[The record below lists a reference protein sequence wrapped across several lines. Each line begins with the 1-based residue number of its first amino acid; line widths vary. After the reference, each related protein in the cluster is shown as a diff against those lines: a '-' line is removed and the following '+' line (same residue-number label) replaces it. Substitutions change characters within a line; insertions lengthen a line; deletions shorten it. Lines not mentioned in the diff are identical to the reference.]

1 MSKDSLRI
9 TGEDLAVIQETLR
22 TGDLNIF
29 TSRYMCLPNSGTMWM
44 PGNDSVGHYRA
55 TFRYDLLYDA
65 WKRLG
70 RPEDQLVVTAR
81 AYQYNL
87 RVVWDGMDPTFLL
100 PHGYMFLDWVK
111 PVIDPVT
118 NLALVIT
125 GTGAGKC
132 LPGRSIVS
140 CADGTRKRVD
150 ELRVGDK
157 LVGVDGSYRMA
168 EQTVVSRWSNGLK
181 PLLRVVTSNGTTID
195 CTPNHPLLKATGWV
209 EAGKIAV
216 GDRVGLPRS
225 LPSSHKEAT
234 VTLDEAKVVGYL
246 LGDGGLTD
254 ASARFTNV
262 DERVQTEFKSCIES
276 MGHSVVQ
283 ANRPDR
289 AFTWRV
295 NGAKSGKHSRF
306 LNWLRALGMMGCGA
320 HDKFIPETMFAQPD
334 EIASALLS
342 RMFACDGWAS
352 VASGN
357 GIGEIAYCTVS
368 RQLADDLRTMLLRF
382 GILSRLRERN
392 TKCQGKTF
400 RAFEVKIS
408 GQAHLH
414 RFSSKIGIFSKECA
428 VNRVVGIAGRIKPES
443 TGSDDVISNADVRGH
458 IVARAKDRGTPTWKH
473 ESDGFRIR
481 HKNLTRWKVGRY
493 GDWLDD
499 QFLKDLSASDVYWD
513 RVVSIESI
521 PAEETFDIEVT
532 PDHNFVADGFYTHN
546 TSSIAVAA
554 LTYCVLYP
562 GFHFMNLAPTGDQ
575 ATLMMEEAEKWITNT
590 PFEKF
595 IRRTRTGELF
605 KMKPQPK
612 ITISS
617 PLGPKHQSWFVCQT
631 VGLTGD
637 SMLGKHEDWTNIDEV
652 QLVDH
657 IEEVVPKVITRSRG
671 QRSSGS
677 MRWSKLTM
685 LTNPGPNPAL
695 LEIRKLIEKLQ
706 ADPETRVK
714 AIFMKDIDGRVNVNI
729 SDRQQETMAALM
741 DASDRDRWLSG
752 LADSSLSRGE
762 IPTKLIERCES
773 DEMTEALKDGKYAA
787 IKRDGMGIIHYEI
800 APEDFHEYIVVGDPG
815 MGNPV
820 KKSLNN
826 IPIVLVF
833 DITDFLTR
841 PARLVYFSMID
852 GMNDYK
858 PWLSAF
864 RNCMLRYS
872 AKGYYDA
879 TNLQQAFESA
889 GAFDGGIVEDGKGGF
904 IKVGRPFDTTP
915 VTFAVNN
922 KRWARGTFVMLMQ
935 DSQFEWPHLDTLW
948 HQAAIY
954 KETGEG
960 HLKLADDILAAMFVY
975 ALALRIE
982 GALWEKMA
990 KHYHWDAEEE
1000 TSNEEEDAA
1009 GMYIARPRNNKRIA
1023 RNRRQRGR
1031 R

>member
-1 MSKDSLRI
+1 VSKDSLRI
-9 TGEDLAVIQETLR
+9 TGEDLAVINETLR

-44 PGNDSVGHYRA
+44 PGNDAVGHYRA
-55 TFRYDLLYDA
+55 AFRYDLLYDA

-87 RVVWDGMDPTFLL
+87 RVVWDGVDPTFLL

-111 PVIDPVT
+111 PVIDPAT
-118 NLALVIT
+118 NLALIIT
-125 GTGAGKC
+125 GTGTGKC

-140 CADGTRKRVD
+140 CADGTRKRID
-150 ELRVGDK
+150 ELQVGDK

-234 VTLDEAKVVGYL
+234 VTLDEAKVIGYL

-254 ASARFTNV
+254 ASARFTN
-262 DERVQTEFKSCIES
+262 
-276 MGHSVVQ
+276 
-283 ANRPDR
+283 
-289 AFTWRV
+289 
-295 NGAKSGKHSRF
+295 
-306 LNWLRALGMMGCGA
+306 
-320 HDKFIPETMFAQPD
+320 
-334 EIASALLS
+334 
-342 RMFACDGWAS
+342 
-352 VASGN
+352 
-357 GIGEIAYCTVS
+357 
-368 RQLADDLRTMLLRF
+368 
-382 GILSRLRERN
+382 
-392 TKCQGKTF
+392 
-400 RAFEVKIS
+400 
-408 GQAHLH
+408 
-414 RFSSKIGIFSKECA
+414 
-428 VNRVVGIAGRIKPES
+428 
-443 TGSDDVISNADVRGH
+443 
-458 IVARAKDRGTPTWKH
+458 
-473 ESDGFRIR
+473 
-481 HKNLTRWKVGRY
+481 
-493 GDWLDD
+493 
-499 QFLKDLSASDVYWD
+499 SDVLWD

-590 PFEKF
+590 PYEKF

-617 PLGPKHQSWFVCQT
+617 PLGPKHPSWFVCQT

-657 IEEVVPKVITRSRG
+657 IEEVVPKVVTRSRG

-706 ADPETRVK
+706 ADPDTRVK
-714 AIFMKDIDGRVNVNI
+714 AIFMKDIDSRVNVNI
-729 SDRQQETMAALM
+729 SDRQHETMTALM
-741 DASDRDRWLSG
+741 DASDRERWLGG
-752 LADSSLSRGE
+752 LADAGLSRGD

-773 DEMTEALKDGKYAA
+773 DEMTTALKDGKYEV

-800 APEDFHEYIVVGDPG
+800 PPDGDHEYIVVGDPG

-852 GMNDYK
+852 GMNEYK
-858 PWLSAF
+858 PWLSEF
-864 RNCMLRYS
+864 RNCMLTYS

-935 DSQFEWPHLDTLW
+935 DGQFEWPHLDTLW

-975 ALALRIE
+975 TLALRIE

-1000 TSNEEEDAA
+1000 SSGAEEDDES
-1009 GMYIARPRNNKRIA
+1009 MFIARPRSSVRIA
-1023 RNRRQRGR
+1023 RNRRRRGR